1 MATAAAT
8 EKPSVWEDFVDI
20 FVSPSEVFARRADNG
35 FGIAL
40 LVLVIV
46 ITVLSIGTR
55 SLFQP
60 VFDAEFARRMA
71 HAAQTNPQLTPDRIA
86 TAKKYAGFGVYVV
99 AIILAIRVVVVGI
112 VLWFVGKLFDSRM
125 SLNSSFVVATYSFFP
140 VIIGFVVSA
149 LIAFFMDP
157 ASITGANSVSAG
169 LGRFFDPATT
179 SPALLAV
186 LGRVDLFLIWIS
198 VLLGVGTYVV
208 GKVTKGQAAAVAVMM
223 WVIGTI
229 PPLLGALRQG

>member
-1 MATAAAT
+1 MATAAAAD
-8 EKPSVWEDFVDI
+8 KPSVWEDFVDI
-20 FVSPSEVFARRADNG
+20 FVSPAEVFARRADNG

-40 LVLVIV
+40 LVLAIV
-46 ITVLSIGTR
+46 ITILAIGTK
-55 SLFQP
+55 SLMQP

-86 TAKKYAGFGVYVV
+86 AAKKYAGVGIYV
-99 AIILAIRVVVVGI
+99 AGIMLAIRVVVVGI

-125 SLNSSFVVATYSFFP
+125 SLNSAFVVATYSYFP
-140 VIIGFVVSA
+140 LIIGLVVSA
-149 LIAFFMDP
+149 IIAFFLDP
-157 ASITGANSVSAG
+157 ASITGVYSVSVG

-186 LGRVDLFLIWIS
+186 LGRVDFFILWITA
-198 VLLGVGTYVV
+198 LLGVGTYVV
-208 GKVTKGQAAAVAVMM
+208 GKVTKGQAAVVAVLM

-229 PPLLGALRQG
+229 FPLLGALRQG